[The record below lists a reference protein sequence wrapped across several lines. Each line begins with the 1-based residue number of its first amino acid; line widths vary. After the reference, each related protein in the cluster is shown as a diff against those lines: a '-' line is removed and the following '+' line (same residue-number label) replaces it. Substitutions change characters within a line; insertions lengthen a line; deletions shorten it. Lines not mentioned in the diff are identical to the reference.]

1 MTENKIDWAKE
12 PWRIE
17 DIWVMSADEDRLHPI
32 LTCGLDHYV
41 DRDCV
46 PRIVACVNAC
56 AGVPTEVL
64 KQTSYLQL
72 TTEFNVRSMAVL
84 DAIHILAK
92 IHDDP
97 DVPTLRLNSTG
108 SLEEEWS
115 LFGFEERP
123 DAE

>member
-1 MTENKIDWAKE
+1 MEQDWAKE

-56 AGVPTEVL
+56 AGVPTEAL

>member
-1 MTENKIDWAKE
+1 MEQDWAKE

-56 AGVPTEVL
+56 AGIPTDILNAVPQG
-64 KQTSYLQL
+64 K
-72 TTEFNVRSMAVL
+72 AC
-84 DAIHILAK
+84 
-92 IHDDP
+92 
-97 DVPTLRLNSTG
+97 LNPMWYV
-108 SLEEEWS
+108 EKEP
-115 LFGFEERP
+115 P